1 MTNEK
6 DWILITDN
14 LYLAQGIKMFFP
26 RRDFFHLKFI
36 DVQSFTKIINNH
48 LETIL
53 MVDSQIMLSPVMDD
67 FMRFHKMND
76 KLFIIWLA
84 HQNTGNL
91 WPSKSNIHCFI
102 SQKTSV
108 YLFEIYLIR
117 AFQDFYSS
125 NFTTV
130 FTPEL
135 TRMEKKILPYFV
147 FGLSINVIAGLFK
160 ISNKTVYIHRYN
172 IVNKLGFTSSS
183 TMCALLWKNRNF
195 IDWNRQ

>member
-1 MTNEK
+1 
-6 DWILITDN
+6 
-14 LYLAQGIKMFFP
+14 MFFP

-108 YLFEIYLIR
+108 YLFVDLSHKGVSRFLQFKFHYSIYSR
-117 AFQDFYSS
+117 
-125 NFTTV
+125 THTHG
-130 FTPEL
+130 
-135 TRMEKKILPYFV
+135 KKILPYFV

>member
-102 SQKTSV
+102 SQKHL
-108 YLFEIYLIR
+108 YIFLRF
-117 AFQDFYSS
+117 
-125 NFTTV
+125 
-130 FTPEL
+130 
-135 TRMEKKILPYFV
+135 
-147 FGLSINVIAGLFK
+147 
-160 ISNKTVYIHRYN
+160 IS
-172 IVNKLGFTSSS
+172 
-183 TMCALLWKNRNF
+183 
-195 IDWNRQ
+195 